1 MGTLGGFPNP
11 RHLPPAL
18 PPPRYARPRAMV
30 RAELRSAARDGA
42 RRAELGGSPRWIVME
57 TLGGFPNL
65 PAMVRAEQSSA
76 APHAFA

>member
-1 MGTLGGFPNP
+1 METLGGFPN
-11 RHLPPAL
+11 LP
-18 PPPRYARPRAMV
+18 AMV
-30 RAELRSAARDGA
+30 RAEQSSAAPHA
-42 RRAELGGSPRWIVME
+42 YIVME